1 MVSKTN
7 MNALINRALDVYKKT
22 GFKELLRRLY
32 LYFIF
37 KCKRLFYGYDKE
49 NIRRFHELKGKY
61 KGKRI
66 FILGNGPSLNQMPLY
81 LLKDEYKMCFNRFF
95 LMVERLN
102 WKPDFFATTDS
113 SIIKDMAE
121 ELNEIAIPQVKYAFF
136 PDLHPT
142 NTNYM
147 KYIKQ
152 KDNVYWLYVDK
163 PGFSDNLPFCGIN
176 TSVVNAGIQ
185 VAAYLGFSEIYIIGV
200 DMTFLDMKVKKINS
214 YEWVSDQDDKN
225 HFDPRYF
232 SKGRAY
238 HNPSLNTLESFDEC
252 KAFYADK
259 DVKLYNAGYGGRLE
273 AFPRVKFEEVL
284 NIPPDKQK
292 TIFMEA
298 IHSIKPGVSLDDFPL
313 KKGGDKE
320 FNFRVDAKDG
330 AGMVKDFILTHV
342 PFGPYEGMYYF
353 LKRNENLLI

>member
-1 MVSKTN
+1 MKG
-7 MNALINRALDVYKKT
+7 LIDRAISVYKKT
-22 GFKELLRRLY
+22 GSKELMRRVF

-37 KCKRLFYGYDKE
+37 RCKRLYYGYDKE

-66 FILGNGPSLNQMPLY
+66 FIIGNGPSLNQMPLY

-113 SIIKDMAE
+113 SIVKDIAE

-142 NTNYM
+142 NTNYK
-147 KYIKQ
+147 KYIKER
-152 KDNVYWLYVDK
+152 DNVFWLYVDK

-176 TSVVNAGIQ
+176 QTVVNAGIQ
-185 VAAYLGFSEIYIIGV
+185 VAAYLGFSDIYVIGV

-214 YEWVSDQDDKN
+214 YEWVSDQDDRN

-232 SKGRAY
+232 SKGRVY
-238 HNPSLNTLESFDEC
+238 HNPNLTMPESFDAC
-252 KAFYADK
+252 RDFYADK
-259 DVKLYNAGYGGRLE
+259 DVNIYNAGYGGKLE
-273 AFPRVKFEEVL
+273 SFPRVKFEEVL
-284 NIPPDKQK
+284 NLCPEKEKDLFID
-292 TIFMEA
+292 A
-298 IHSIKPGVSLDDFPL
+298 IHSVSPNVNLNDFPYS
-313 KKGGDKE
+313 KNGDKLN
-320 FNFRVDAKDG
+320 NFKVEAKEG
-330 AGMVKDFILTHV
+330 ADMVKDFVLTHV
-342 PFGPYEGMYYF
+342 PFGPYGGYYYF
-353 LKRNENLLI
+353 LKRKIDIHV